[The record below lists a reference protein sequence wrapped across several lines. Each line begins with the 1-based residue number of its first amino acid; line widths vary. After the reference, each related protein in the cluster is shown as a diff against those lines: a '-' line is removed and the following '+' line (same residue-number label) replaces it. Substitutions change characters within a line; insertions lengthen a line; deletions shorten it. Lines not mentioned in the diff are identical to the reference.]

1 MLKFDSDISKAAFV
15 LPMKVRDYE
24 VDSEGIVNNANY
36 LHYFEHTRHEFCDS
50 VGYPFRRMLAEGI
63 VPVVREITVRYLEP
77 LRLADEFD
85 SCLTLERRGPRFIFR
100 QWILHRGSGNV
111 AAEGE
116 ITIVAL
122 EDGRL
127 GRGDRLGEIFAGY
140 IS

>member
-1 MLKFDSDISKAAFV
+1 MQKFDSDISKATFV
-15 LPMKVRDYE
+15 LHMKVRDYE
-24 VDSEGIVNNANY
+24 IDSEGIVNNAIY

-50 VGYPFRRMLAEGI
+50 VGYSFRRMLDEQI
-63 VPVVREITVRYLEP
+63 VPVVREISVRYLEP
-77 LRLADEFD
+77 LRLGDEFD
-85 SCLTLERRGPRFIFR
+85 SCLKLERRGPRFIFR
-100 QWILHRGSGNV
+100 QWILHGGSGNV

-127 GRGDRLGEIFAGY
+127 GRGDRLGEIFTGY